1 MKSFTVM
8 SAFLSAFFARS
19 ISFAEILC
27 YTRPRYKRRTR
38 IFLKLLPPK
47 MSKDYLTQLDVVAR
61 LFRGEGF
68 LLVKHGCPL
77 TTPHYVA
84 HAVLSLLFSLC
95 ALCPPC

>member
-1 MKSFTVM
+1 
-8 SAFLSAFFARS
+8 
-19 ISFAEILC
+19 
-27 YTRPRYKRRTR
+27 
-38 IFLKLLPPK
+38 
-47 MSKDYLTQLDVVAR
+47 MSKDYLTQLDIAAR

-68 LLVKHGCPL
+68 LPVKHGCPL